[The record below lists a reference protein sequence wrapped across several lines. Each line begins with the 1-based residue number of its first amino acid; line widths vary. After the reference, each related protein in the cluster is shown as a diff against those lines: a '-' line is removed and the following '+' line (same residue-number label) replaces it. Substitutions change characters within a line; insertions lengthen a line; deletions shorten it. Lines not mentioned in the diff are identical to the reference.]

1 MKTIKHHITTSI
13 TACGLL
19 ALPAVSSLAA
29 DAAATATASYQPFT
43 IAPEIGT
50 TGIGGS
56 LGWRFCNHFGVS
68 AGMDYL
74 SYSQNVSVGGDVVI
88 NGNLSLK
95 LQSEPLTL
103 DWYPWS
109 KHSFHVGVGAVF
121 NQNEFKGTVPSITVS
136 GNTYGPVTLD
146 IQQQPVNPSLTIGG
160 NLFYFDRA
168 HRWAMGGELGAIYT
182 GTPRVSLT
190 GVPNGADRQTAL
202 NQINSYAKDAQIW
215 PVLKLSVSYSF

>member
-29 DAAATATASYQPFT
+29 DTATTATASYQPFT

-56 LGWRFCNHFGVS
+56 LGWRFCDHFGVS

-74 SYSQNVSVGGDVVI
+74 SYSQTLSPGGSVETTGNVS
-88 NGNLSLK
+88 LT

-109 KHSFHVGVGAVF
+109 HRSFHVGVGAVF
-121 NQNEFKGTVPSITVS
+121 NQNEFKGTLSSITVN
-136 GNTYGPVTLD
+136 GNTYGPATLD

-168 HRWAMGGELGAIYT
+168 HRWAMGGELGVIYT
-182 GTPRVSLT
+182 GDTRVSLT
-190 GVPNGADRQTAL
+190 GGPAGADRQTAL
-202 NQINSYAKDAQIW
+202 NQINSYAKDAQFW